1 MADVSSQF
9 QTKKP
14 QFNRSLT
21 RSIILVMLL
30 LTIIPVG
37 LIGGITYFRSTSLI
51 KDQTTSQL
59 INTGNAIGHQID
71 QYAEE
76 KTKAITSV
84 ADDNNFLTYIKTIS
98 NPDTPADEQV
108 FYRERILD
116 SFDTLINNSQRD
128 SEFDQTF
135 LMNDEGTI
143 ILSSNIRWN
152 DINLFDIPSIRQAI
166 NANQPV
172 NYLVYDLKELFPE
185 DLIELSVSPVKFDSE
200 KSPVFLV
207 GIARNTLPNQI
218 FETIA
223 NYYPNS
229 KAFYQLKND
238 LLISFNPELNGYE
251 LIPLSIDQQTEIKN
265 INPKNIKRRTFSLN
279 NKSYFLYS
287 YPLDGLNTSLLV
299 TLPESIALAQV
310 NSIGPFNLFIFLN
323 LILISGM
330 IVYYGASQ
338 IINPLIRLS
347 ESANRFAQGEWHHR
361 AKVNRR
367 DEIGLLAYAFNQMVE
382 QLSALYRSL
391 EEKVV
396 ARTQQMN
403 TASQIAQLAT
413 SAASQDEIINNAVNL
428 ITDHFGFHYT
438 GVYLVD
444 KVFNQLN
451 LRGYV
456 NTFKNPSFDESYLDD
471 FFVPLNVNSIIGNVI
486 KNKQSYVSNNVDQ
499 EDVFHYKGILIPN
512 SKALVQV
519 PIRVG
524 DEILGVL
531 DIQSDQIN
539 VFDTEFVKALEA
551 LAGQIGSGIR
561 NLSLLE
567 STQFDLTSTNIL
579 YQTTK
584 QISTLTDEEE
594 IIESVYQA
602 LDKTNYV
609 SAIFEISPHHLR
621 LVKFSD
627 RKGKK
632 FQTNLSNIAIPLE
645 DQNLNLLED
654 QLVII
659 SNDLENEVNF
669 KNLFSF
675 LNRRGCIS
683 AALLPIN
690 KSGKPFKLIA
700 LGSRE
705 LKEFNN
711 VVLDPFVNLAE
722 VTGNAIEKLIQFNLL
737 ETRKNNLEILATL
750 IESIGIEDDLQLI
763 FHSTHK
769 ILSSTLGD
777 DINLLFAL
785 YNKEQETI
793 EIPYIY
799 ENQELLDVAPYP
811 IGEGLTSY
819 VIQNQKP
826 LLLVENVEEKA
837 IKLGSKIIGKI
848 AKSWMGVPLIIQNQT
863 IGAIVIQDSHKE
875 NRFTEKDLDLLK
887 SITPSL
893 SIIIHNANQK
903 NELTTSLT
911 QFELDQYLFNA
922 LLDNIPD
929 FVTFKD
935 NQGHYIRISDSY
947 ADFMQLDRKQFVN
960 KTDNELFGAEI
971 GNKTY
976 LEEQKIINEN
986 QEVIGEIEQ
995 TSLKG
1000 NGKRWIQHY
1009 KLPMTSEKGQPIG
1022 IFGFSQ
1028 DITDLK
1034 LAEDIAQNRAQQLK
1048 TAAEIA
1054 RDTSGTLELRSF
1066 LTNAVNLVR
1075 ERFGFYHASIFLID
1089 PLGEYAVLEEST
1101 GEAGKKMKEAK
1112 HKLAVGSQSTV
1123 GAATA
1128 TGKPVV
1134 NNDVTASINYY
1145 PNPLLPETQA
1155 ELAIPLIV
1163 RNEVIGAIDVQST
1176 EKDAF
1181 LEEDIQTLQI
1191 LADQLATA
1199 ILTAR
1204 LFARTEEN
1212 LSKHR
1217 FAHQIS
1223 RAAATATNTEEA
1235 YQNIVNSIH
1244 TSMPN
1249 YEVSVFVNTNN
1260 EYLTLQAVAGNEQ
1273 ELTNRRI
1280 AFGKGVIGEVAL
1292 YKKAVKINDT
1302 FNDERY
1308 VFLSPNNRSELAVPI
1323 LFGDRLYGVLNVE
1336 AKEAA
1341 AFDETDLEIM
1351 VTLGANLAST
1361 LSVIELIYQI
1371 NTQAARQRQMFEAA
1385 NKIRQSP
1392 NMQSVL
1398 ETSVNEIS
1406 KMLGAY
1412 STKIK
1417 VFLPNEKET
1426 AQPVS
1431 NNGHNGRNGHG
1442 DN

>member
-1 MADVSSQF
+1 MADVGSQF

-21 RSIILVMLL
+21 RSIILVMLV

-51 KDQTTSQL
+51 KDQTTNQL
-59 INTGNAIGHQID
+59 INTGNAIGSQID

-76 KTKAITSV
+76 KTIAISNISK
-84 ADDNNFLTYIKTIS
+84 DNNFLTYIKTIT
-98 NPDTPADEQV
+98 NPDTPADEQI
-108 FYRERILD
+108 FYKERILD
-116 SFDTLINNSQRD
+116 AFDTLINNSQRD
-128 SEFDQTF
+128 SEFDQAF
-135 LMNDEGTI
+135 VMDNEGTI
-143 ILSSNIRWN
+143 LLSSSIRWN
-152 DINLFDIPSIRQAI
+152 EINLFDTPEIRQAI
-166 NANQPV
+166 NANQPI
-172 NYLVYDLKELFPE
+172 NYLVYDLKEIYPN
-185 DLIELSVSPVKFDSE
+185 DLIEISVAPLVISE
-200 KSPVFLV
+200 GNSSFYLV
-207 GIARNTLPNQI
+207 AVAVNTLPNQI
-218 FETIA
+218 FETIN

-238 LLISFNPELNGYE
+238 LLISFDPELNEYE
-251 LIPLSIDQQTEIKN
+251 LLPLSIEQQTEIKN
-265 INPKNIKRRTFSLN
+265 NNPNNIKRRTLSID
-279 NKSYFLYS
+279 NKSNFLYS
-287 YPLDGLNTSLLV
+287 YPLNGLNTSLLV
-299 TLPESIALAQV
+299 TLPESVALAQV

-323 LILISGM
+323 LILISGI

-338 IINPLIRLS
+338 IITPLIRLS
-347 ESANRFAQGEWHHR
+347 ESANRFAQGEWQHR

-428 ITDHFGFHYT
+428 ITDHFGFHYS
-438 GVYLVD
+438 GVYLFD
-444 KVFNQLN
+444 SVFNQLN
-451 LRGYV
+451 LKGFV
-456 NTFKNPSFDESYLDD
+456 NTYKNSSFDETYLED

-499 EDVFHYKGILIPN
+499 DDVFHYKGTLIPN

-524 DEILGVL
+524 DDILGVL

-561 NLSLLE
+561 NISLLE
-567 STQFDLTSTNIL
+567 STQTDLTSTNIL

-584 QISTLTDEEE
+584 QISTLTDEDE

-645 DQNLNLLED
+645 QQNLSLLEE
-654 QLVII
+654 QIVFT

-675 LNRRGCIS
+675 LNRRGCTS

-690 KSGKPFKLIA
+690 KSGKPFMLIA

-722 VTGNAIEKLIQFNLL
+722 VTGNAIEKLIQFNLI
-737 ETRKNNLEILATL
+737 ETRKNNLEIMATL
-750 IESIGIEDDLQLI
+750 IESIGAEDDLQLI

-769 ILSSTLGD
+769 VISSSIGE

-799 ENQELLDVAPYP
+799 ENQELLDVSPFP

-819 VIQNQKP
+819 VIQNQKS
-826 LLLVENVEEKA
+826 LLLVENVEDNA

-848 AKSWMGVPLIIQNQT
+848 AKSWMGVPLNIQNQT
-863 IGAIVIQDSHKE
+863 IGALVIQDSHKE
-875 NRFTEKDLDLLK
+875 HRFTEKDLALIESLA
-887 SITPSL
+887 PSL
-893 SIIIHNANQK
+893 SVMIHNAKQK
-903 NELTTSLT
+903 NKLSNSLT
-911 QFELDQYLFNA
+911 QYELDQYLFNA
-922 LLDNIPD
+922 LLNNIPD

-947 ADFMQLDRKQFVN
+947 AQFMQLNRNQFIN

-986 QEVIGEIEQ
+986 HRIIGEIEQ
-995 TSLKG
+995 TQHKG
-1000 NGKRWIQHY
+1000 KDTRWIQHY
-1009 KLPMTSEKGQPIG
+1009 KLPMTSEKGQTIG
-1022 IFGFSQ
+1022 VFGFSQ

-1034 LAEDIAQNRAQQLK
+1034 VAEDEAQNRAQQLQ

-1101 GEAGKKMKEAK
+1101 GEAGKKMKESK

-1128 TGKPVV
+1128 TRSPVV
-1134 NNDVTASINYY
+1134 NNDVTASVNYY
-1145 PNPLLPETQA
+1145 PNPLLPETRA

-1163 RNEVIGAIDVQST
+1163 RDEVIGAIDVQST

-1199 ILTAR
+1199 I
-1204 LFARTEEN
+1204 F
-1212 LSKHR
+1212 
-1217 FAHQIS
+1217 
-1223 RAAATATNTEEA
+1223 
-1235 YQNIVNSIH
+1235 NSPAI
-1244 TSMPN
+1244 
-1249 YEVSVFVNTNN
+1249 
-1260 EYLTLQAVAGNEQ
+1260 
-1273 ELTNRRI
+1273 LTNRRHL
-1280 AFGKGVIGEVAL
+1280 K
-1292 YKKAVKINDT
+1292 
-1302 FNDERY
+1302 
-1308 VFLSPNNRSELAVPI
+1308 
-1323 LFGDRLYGVLNVE
+1323 
-1336 AKEAA
+1336 
-1341 AFDETDLEIM
+1341 
-1351 VTLGANLAST
+1351 
-1361 LSVIELIYQI
+1361 
-1371 NTQAARQRQMFEAA
+1371 
-1385 NKIRQSP
+1385 
-1392 NMQSVL
+1392 
-1398 ETSVNEIS
+1398 
-1406 KMLGAY
+1406 
-1412 STKIK
+1412 
-1417 VFLPNEKET
+1417 
-1426 AQPVS
+1426 
-1431 NNGHNGRNGHG
+1431 
-1442 DN
+1442 